1 MKVRELLDK
10 AVENGQTL
18 FGFELLPPLKGEG
31 KGGIFNAI
39 DNVVEFNP
47 AYISITLHREGL
59 KTTPRPDGG
68 FDYHIVRKRPGTV
81 GIAASIQNNYGI
93 PTVPHLICGGM
104 SKYDIEDAL
113 IDMDFLG
120 IENVLALRGDK
131 RHYENQFIPQPD
143 GHTHAV
149 DLVKQISAMNRGEF
163 IDGEVDIC
171 HHSKFCVGVAGYP
184 EGHETAVSLESDIE
198 FLKRK
203 VESGA
208 EYVITQMFFDNARY
222 FRFVEMCRER
232 GINVP
237 IIPGLKPLVA
247 ERQLETLPQTF
258 HISLPEELRKAV
270 RSCRGDKEKIRQ
282 VGLDWSIAQSK
293 ELMAA
298 RVPALHFYTM
308 SKTEHIAYIARHVF

>member
-10 AVENGQTL
+10 AIETGQTL

-81 GIAASIQNNYGI
+81 GIAASIQNHYEI
-93 PTVPHLICGGM
+93 PAVPHLICGGM

-143 GHTHAV
+143 GHAHAV

-171 HHSKFCVGVAGYP
+171 HHSKFCVGVAAYP

-203 VESGA
+203 VENGA

-222 FRFVEMCRER
+222 FRFVELCREK
-232 GINVP
+232 GIDVP

-258 HISLPEELRKAV
+258 HINLPEELEKAV

-282 VGLDWSIAQSK
+282 VGLEWSITQSK

-308 SKTEHIAYIARHVF
+308 SKTENICRIARHVF